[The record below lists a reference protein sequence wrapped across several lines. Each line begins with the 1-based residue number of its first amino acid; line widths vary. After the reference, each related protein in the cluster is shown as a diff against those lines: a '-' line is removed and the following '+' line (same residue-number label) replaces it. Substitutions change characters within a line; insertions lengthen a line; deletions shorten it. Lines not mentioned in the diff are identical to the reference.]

1 MLVIYIMKISKM
13 YLFIFLNFIISA
25 ISDVALNIISNTN
38 NIQNTSRIIAA
49 LKPYYK
55 TKTMLEAAVY
65 AGITI
70 VIALLITMATTKLS
84 IGLTVPSNNI
94 ELLKFLGI
102 AFVIGFII
110 DKLIYKLKIFGNSLD
125 EYYKEA
131 GSGFWGALSFV
142 FSITISCLL
151 MRIVL

>member
-1 MLVIYIMKISKM
+1 M

>member
-1 MLVIYIMKISKM
+1 MKISKM

>member
-1 MLVIYIMKISKM
+1 MNMKPE
-13 YLFIFLNFIISA
+13 YLFILLNFIISA
-25 ISDVALNIISNTN
+25 VSDVALNLIANMN

-55 TKTMLEAAVY
+55 TKTMLKAAVY

-70 VIALLITMATTKLS
+70 VIALIITMIITKIL
-84 IGLTVPSNNI
+84 IGLVVPSNNM
-94 ELLKFLGI
+94 EVLKFIGI
-102 AFVIGFII
+102 AFVTGFVI
-110 DKLIYKLKIFGNSLD
+110 DKLIYKLKIFGDSLN

-142 FSITISCLL
+142 FSITISYLL
-151 MRIVL
+151 MQIIKNY

>member
-1 MLVIYIMKISKM
+1 MMKPI
-13 YLFIFLNFIISA
+13 YLFILLNFIVSA
-25 ISDVALNIISNTN
+25 VSDVALNIIANTY
-38 NIQNTSRIIAA
+38 NILNSRIIAA

-55 TKTMLEAAVY
+55 TKTMFEAAVY

-70 VIALLITMATTKLS
+70 VIALIITMIICKLL
-84 IGLTVPSNNI
+84 IGVTVPSNNM
-94 ELLKFLGI
+94 ELLKFIGI

-110 DKLIYKLKIFGNSLD
+110 DKLIYKLKIFGNTLD

-142 FSITISCLL
+142 FSITISYFI
-151 MRIVL
+151 MRYVIKNH